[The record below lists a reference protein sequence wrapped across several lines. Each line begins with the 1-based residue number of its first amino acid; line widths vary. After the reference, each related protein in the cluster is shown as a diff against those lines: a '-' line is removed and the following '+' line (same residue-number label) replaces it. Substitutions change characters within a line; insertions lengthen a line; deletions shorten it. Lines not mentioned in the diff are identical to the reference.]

1 MDQTTFD
8 ILRLTLTPGLGPI
21 LIARMLEKFGS
32 AKAAIAASSAQIETI
47 RGIGRTSAPKV
58 AAGIQGSEPLAAAEA
73 ALAEKLG
80 VQLLA
85 YGSPGYP
92 SLLAETPDAPPILYV
107 RGQILADGPDQFAV
121 GIVGSRE
128 CSAYGLEQSNRFAGV
143 LARAG
148 LTILSGGAR
157 GIDTA
162 AHRGALTSG
171 GRTIAVL
178 GCGLAHCYPP
188 ENDKLFEQIAANGAV
203 ISELPL
209 ATAPQ
214 ADNFPARNRIISGLS
229 LGVLV
234 VEAGQRSGAL
244 ITARVAV
251 EEHGREVMALPG
263 RVDSPSSRGT
273 LDLIKKGGAHL
284 VTDPGDVIALLE
296 SQARHQHQGTHA
308 ARFARPATDG
318 LFEDAEEAPAEPVT
332 LAAPPLPDIHR
343 AILEALSEPRTLDE
357 LCESTG
363 LEPGRARTEVTLL
376 EVQKRVA
383 RSGSRLV
390 RTKR

>member
-1 MDQTTFD
+1 MDPAVFD
-8 ILRLTLTPGLGPI
+8 ILRLILTPGLGPI
-21 LIARMLEKFGS
+21 LISRLLEKFGS
-32 AKAAIAASSAQIETI
+32 GAAVLAASPSQLELV
-47 RGIGRTSAPKV
+47 RGIAGGTSSKV
-58 AAGIQGSEPLAAAEA
+58 AAAFPQSLDLAHKELELAA
-73 ALAEKLG
+73 KLG
-80 VQLLA
+80 VHLLA
-85 YGSPGYP
+85 RGQPGYP
-92 SLLAETPDAPPILYV
+92 TLLAEVPDAPPILYIKG
-107 RGQILADGPDQFAV
+107 RLEADGPDQFAV

-128 CSAYGLEQSNRFAGV
+128 CSAYGLEQAQRFGGV

-162 AHRGALTSG
+162 AHRGALNSG
-171 GRTIAVL
+171 GRTVAVL

-188 ENDKLFEQIAANGAV
+188 ENDKLFEQIAASGAV

-209 ATAPQ
+209 GVAPQ
-214 ADNFPARNRIISGLS
+214 ADNFPARNRIISGLG

-234 VEAGQRSGAL
+234 IEAGHRSGAL

-284 VTDPGDVIALLE
+284 VTDPGDVISLLE
-296 SQARHQHQGTHA
+296 SQARHKHQGTHA
-308 ARFARPATDG
+308 SRFAVAPSDG
-318 LFEDAEEAPAEPVT
+318 LFEAEVKPLEPT
-332 LAAPPLPDIHR
+332 KLSAPPVSEIHR
-343 AILEALSEPRTLDE
+343 AILDALADPLTLDE

-363 LEPGRARTEVTLL
+363 LDPARARVEVTLL
-376 EVQKRVA
+376 EVQKRVS
-383 RSGSRLV
+383 RSSGRLQ
-390 RTKR
+390 RAK